1 MYFLQ
6 HAHSSLRWL
15 VLIFLVVA
23 VVNALMKRNSGA
35 EFGKSDKMPALL
47 ALIFTHVQLVLGFI
61 LYFISNKVNFQE
73 GFMKDPLTRFYS
85 MEHIAMML
93 IAIVLITIG
102 YSKSKRQTVASKKHT
117 TILIFYGI
125 GLLLILA
132 AIPWPFR
139 AALGGGWF

>member
-1 MYFLQ
+1 
-6 HAHSSLRWL
+6 

-35 EFGKSDKMPALL
+35 KFGKSDKMPALM
-47 ALIFTHVQLVLGFI
+47 ALMFTHVQIILGFI
-61 LYFISNKVNFQE
+61 LYFISNKVSFHD
-73 GFMKDPLTRFYS
+73 GFMKDPSARFYG
-85 MEHIAMML
+85 MEHILMML
-93 IAIVLITIG
+93 IAVVLITIG
-102 YSKSKRQTVASKKHT
+102 YSKSKRQTIASKKHT

-139 AALGGGWF
+139 AGLGGGWF